1 MISHIQWPWDYVLLF
16 TCSIITFAILWC
28 KFSSK
33 ARLPPGPR
41 GLPLLGYL
49 RYTKLAQQYGPIFR
63 LKLGSK
69 IRIVVG
75 SSDLAKIVLREQDQ
89 IFASRDPPIAGTV
102 VSYGR
107 QSIIWSDNNS
117 LWRNMRKVLRE
128 SLMDAIFERIIKER
142 IAIKRDEAVEKMG
155 RKDFLQILLELKEQ
169 NAPTSFSITQ
179 IKALLMEIFLGT
191 TDTTSTMVEWTM
203 AELLKYPSMMQKVKD
218 ELKEVV
224 GLNNIVQ
231 ESHLSNLKYL
241 DAVVKETFRLHPPV
255 PMLIVRCP
263 NKSCIVGGY
272 TVPKGADVYVN
283 VWAIHRDPQYWDN
296 PLEFNPNRFL
306 SVDDGTTKFDYN
318 GYNPNFIP
326 FGSGR
331 RRCLGAPLGEKMLVY
346 ILASMLHSFDWTLP
360 NGEWKRISEKRTK
373 TKPKQQNRAREWKE
387 REKYKKLKS

>member
-1 MISHIQWPWDYVLLF
+1 MVTYYYSLVQSSHLLF
-16 TCSIITFAILWC
+16 YGAFL
-28 KFSSK
+28 
-33 ARLPPGPR
+33 ARRVDSADASWLA
-41 GLPLLGYL
+41 LTGYL
-49 RYTKLAQQYGPIFR
+49 RYTN
-63 LKLGSK
+63 GSA
-69 IRIVVG
+69 IM
-75 SSDLAKIVLREQDQ
+75 

-117 LWRNMRKVLRE
+117 LWRNMRK
-128 SLMDAIFERIIKER
+128 
-142 IAIKRDEAVEKMG
+142 
-155 RKDFLQILLELKEQ
+155 ILLELKEQ

-179 IKALLMEIFLGT
+179 IKALLMEIFLRT

-263 NKSCIVGGY
+263 NKSCI
-272 TVPKGADVYVN
+272 
-283 VWAIHRDPQYWDN
+283 DN

-318 GYNPNFIP
+318 GYNPNIIP

-373 TKPKQQNRAREWKE
+373 TKPKQQNRARERKE
-387 REKYKKLKS
+387 REKDKKSKS